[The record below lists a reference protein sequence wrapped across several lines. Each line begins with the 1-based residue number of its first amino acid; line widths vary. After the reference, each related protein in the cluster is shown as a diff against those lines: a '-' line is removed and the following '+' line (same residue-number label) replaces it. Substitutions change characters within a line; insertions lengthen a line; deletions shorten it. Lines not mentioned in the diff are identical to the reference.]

1 MIVMEVERL
10 STVLGYNNSAII
22 STQYPSISIN
32 NKHKLVAL
40 QKSIEPV
47 AAGFVRTGHIH
58 GKHNPSDVMTK
69 SLGLMDMYNLTA
81 PFLYKRKD
89 DDTS

>member
-47 AAGFVRTGHIH
+47 AAGFVRTGHID
-58 GKHNPSDVMTK
+58 GKQNPSGMITK
-69 SLGLMDMYNLTA
+69 YLGPMDTYNLTA
-81 PFLYKRKD
+81 PFLYKRKYGD
-89 DDTS
+89 KL